1 MFTLIHNYHPR
12 YTEGLLQNGFFEP
25 GDGLKITQHYL
36 TPEHMKFNQI
46 AAKDGALY
54 RLTKEMAG
62 CFYVDRLQGGTF
74 ISHYD
79 FDLALADEYD
89 RITDGNFLGFQLH
102 ESGGTRALD
111 WRRIQRQLKETN
123 LPWNLE
129 NILYAVTLIS
139 HNKEFPHFS
148 NGFPEEYAALTP
160 PTTLSEYV
168 ADLRGMW
175 HDRQKL
181 LHGRLLNCDCTPM
194 LCGLEKDVDV
204 KRSFIEVGAQAG
216 LIRQQL
222 AQRRGISRAA
232 KKKWGVYLEP
242 WGQKNCTAY
251 LFMRDKSNEWYIDG
265 STFLYQASDGNGGSS
280 MSMARRVMYYAL
292 FGGADYF
299 AEEWGQANTF
309 YEWDTFELSPYGMM
323 KRDFLRQARTF
334 GEIRPYVPIA
344 VVIPHE
350 YILYSR
356 GGYLPYPND
365 MVAEEHRD
373 IHKKIHALL
382 DDGRMIGSEDHVFEC
397 GGIGSL
403 IDIIYD
409 DTYADPTS
417 EYDLIVDFSG
427 RLHGDRIV
435 DGNDSAAVQAAV
447 GTIVGALPFA
457 LENTGGL
464 DYQVFDCDESTY
476 VALYNH
482 KGVTKTAEQGEFRL
496 AAADAA
502 YSFKCRDGHMP
513 TVVIPSDGAFDIA
526 EGAVHGRLLG
536 GDMIVFQCYPRR

>member
-12 YTEGLLQNGFFEP
+12 YTEGLLQNGFFES

-54 RLTKEMAG
+54 RLTKDMAG
-62 CFYVDRLQGGTF
+62 YFYVDRLQGGTF

-79 FDLALADEYD
+79 FDLALAEEYD

-175 HDRQKL
+175 RDRQKL

-222 AQRRGISRAA
+222 AQR
-232 KKKWGVYLEP
+232 E
-242 WGQKNCTAY
+242 
-251 LFMRDKSNEWYIDG
+251 
-265 STFLYQASDGNGGSS
+265 
-280 MSMARRVMYYAL
+280 
-292 FGGADYF
+292 
-299 AEEWGQANTF
+299 
-309 YEWDTFELSPYGMM
+309 
-323 KRDFLRQARTF
+323 
-334 GEIRPYVPIA
+334 
-344 VVIPHE
+344 
-350 YILYSR
+350 
-356 GGYLPYPND
+356 
-365 MVAEEHRD
+365 
-373 IHKKIHALL
+373 
-382 DDGRMIGSEDHVFEC
+382 
-397 GGIGSL
+397 
-403 IDIIYD
+403 
-409 DTYADPTS
+409 
-417 EYDLIVDFSG
+417 
-427 RLHGDRIV
+427 
-435 DGNDSAAVQAAV
+435 
-447 GTIVGALPFA
+447 
-457 LENTGGL
+457 
-464 DYQVFDCDESTY
+464 
-476 VALYNH
+476 
-482 KGVTKTAEQGEFRL
+482 
-496 AAADAA
+496 
-502 YSFKCRDGHMP
+502 
-513 TVVIPSDGAFDIA
+513 
-526 EGAVHGRLLG
+526 
-536 GDMIVFQCYPRR
+536 